1 MKNKKVFRPHK
12 LCLILLAVCIA
23 VLLAGQCFLRAG
35 YPRDSISL
43 DIQSGDASQLQGFD
57 LQGVWRQ
64 NEDAALEFSLQDGG
78 VTVSPQL
85 SGQCADGLPLM
96 LQNTLC
102 VPDAEIPAVD
112 AQAEGGAT
120 RGYSGAFFL
129 RSGYSGMQY
138 TAMSDRLEMICTL
151 RVTDGTDR
159 SVRFSLGAVQLAQ
172 PETVMAQLYDG
183 NRTDDAH
190 SYLVNNNW
198 LTDENAALL
207 PDISVLSNREQ
218 VRLYVG
224 PHGEEPGGIYV
235 VREYLTR
242 EQVLEQVSD
251 VQVHG
256 VEVLSQT
263 QPYGKIEET
272 CSFEQGERLADC
284 QDWVNA
290 RLADGRQFL
299 LTVDENNR
307 MYLRILDSEGRSAG
321 RLPLDMTVEAG
332 QKVAILPAMRK
343 DEAIFTVTGE
353 DGGAAMVLRIQDDS
367 VTAAKT
373 WTVQA
378 GQTLLTAGFNEDA
391 SKLMTV
397 YEKTETLRG
406 TVPSSVQRY
415 YKTDSYG
422 EENRDCEEQVATGW
436 QIEVCATQD
445 LDTPVVAASLEFGI
459 PQQGRV
465 LVWWNG
471 LYGEGLTP
479 SFCKVMGA
487 WQNTKE
493 DAQ

>member
-43 DIQSGDASQLQGFD
+43 EIQSGDASQLQGFD

-64 NEDAALEFSLQDGG
+64 NEDAALEFSLRDGA

-85 SGQCADGLPLM
+85 NGQTADGLPLM

-129 RSGYSGMQY
+129 RFGYSGMQY

-159 SVRFSLGAVQLAQ
+159 SVRFSLGTVQLAQ

-183 NRTDDAH
+183 SRASDAY
-190 SYLVNNNW
+190 SYLVNENW

-207 PDISVLSNREQ
+207 PDISALSSREQ

-242 EQVLEQVSD
+242 NQVLEQVSG

-299 LTVDENNR
+299 LTVDENNQ

-321 RLPLDMTVEAG
+321 RLPLDMTVEAE
-332 QKVAILPAMRK
+332 QKVAILPAMRQ

-353 DGGAAMVLRIQDDS
+353 NGDTAVVLRIRDDN
-367 VTAAKT
+367 VTMAKT

-378 GQTLLTAGFNEDA
+378 EQTLLTAGFNEDA
-391 SKLMTV
+391 SKLMAV
-397 YEKTETLRG
+397 YEKKETLRG

-422 EENRDCEEQVATGW
+422 EENWDCEEQMVTGW
-436 QIEVCATQD
+436 QIQVCTAQD
-445 LDTPVVAASLEFGI
+445 LDTPVLTASLDFGV
-459 PQQGRV
+459 PQQGRA

-471 LYGEGLTP
+471 LYGEGFTS
-479 SFCKVMGA
+479 SFCKVTGV
-487 WQNTKE
+487 WQNTKG